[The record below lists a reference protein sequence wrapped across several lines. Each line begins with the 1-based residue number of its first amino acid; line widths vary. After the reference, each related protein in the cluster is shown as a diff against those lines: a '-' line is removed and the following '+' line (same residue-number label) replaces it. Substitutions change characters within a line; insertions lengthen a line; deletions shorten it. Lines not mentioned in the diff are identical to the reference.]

1 MRYAIVDEDLGF
13 FLGAF
18 QKFGVFA
25 KTDVFGLYKAFSFD
39 TEKEANAFIDEYL
52 GRDRGDWSVVSVDT
66 KDKYINVVD
75 LLKNGYDKYTHQMMD
90 GLTMTNI
97 QVH

>member
-1 MRYAIVDEDLGF
+1 MRYAVVEEELGF

-25 KTDVFGLYKAFSFD
+25 KTDVFGLNKAYSFR
-39 TEKEANAFIDEYL
+39 TEEEANEFIDEYL
-52 GRDRGDWSVVSVDT
+52 GRDRGDWFVVAINTDN
-66 KDKYINVVD
+66 KYIDVID
-75 LLKNGYDKYTHQMMD
+75 LLKNGYGKYTHNMMD
-90 GLTMTNI
+90 NLSMTSM